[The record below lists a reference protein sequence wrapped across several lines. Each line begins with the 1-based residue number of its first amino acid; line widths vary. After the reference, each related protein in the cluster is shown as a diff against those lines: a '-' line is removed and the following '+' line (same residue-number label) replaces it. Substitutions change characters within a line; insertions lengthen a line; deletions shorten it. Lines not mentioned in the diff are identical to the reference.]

1 MPQNEFDV
9 LLHRALLGA
18 CEERRLHF
26 HEWEMYHMPD
36 EGGQL
41 ECSFEEN
48 QVDDGEQKLRPVK
61 PEELVTRMQ
70 QNAHQGGW
78 NASILQREGGY
89 HMLQLR
95 SYGENHLCIHN
106 ILVHEPEMLLLTISL
121 REHAREG
128 R

>member
-95 SYGENHLCIHN
+95 SYGENHHYGHKRRPKMQPGPVN
-106 ILVHEPEMLLLTISL
+106 VEQPYEDHKRP
-121 REHAREG
+121 
-128 R
+128 